1 MKKIKTAIILCA
13 GFGKRV
19 KPFTNDIPKPLLK
32 INNKTLLENTINL
45 VEKLGIKN
53 ILINVFYLKEKIN
66 EFVREKKFNLNIKIV
81 EEKPEIMDTG
91 GGVNNITKHSD
102 DNFFLVFN
110 PDTVWSVD
118 YANEIYEM
126 EKIFFSKNLKNLLMV
141 VNKELSF
148 DNSFKG
154 DFNFQKDLLKKN
166 NINQFIF
173 TGCQFIDTSIFHNFN
188 KKVFSMNE
196 IWKIL
201 LKNEELYGFES
212 KKNFYHITNSEIYK
226 KLLKN

>member
-1 MKKIKTAIILCA
+1 
-13 GFGKRV
+13 
-19 KPFTNDIPKPLLK
+19 
-32 INNKTLLENTINL
+32 
-45 VEKLGIKN
+45 
-53 ILINVFYLKEKIN
+53 
-66 EFVREKKFNLNIKIV
+66 
-81 EEKPEIMDTG
+81 
-91 GGVNNITKHSD
+91 
-102 DNFFLVFN
+102 
-110 PDTVWSVD
+110 
-118 YANEIYEM
+118 
-126 EKIFFSKNLKNLLMV
+126 MV

-201 LKNEELYGFES
+201 LKNEELHGFES